1 MSFAL
6 PPSCPP
12 IVERRYDGPVPAL
25 AYSPTLTSGLIQRLA
40 AQSRELGAKRRRR
53 LQAPLVFS
61 DSWLRSHVAALAD
74 YRAMA
79 VSGHKTP

>member
-12 IVERRYDGPVPAL
+12 PVERRYDGPVPAL
-25 AYSPTLTSGLIQRLA
+25 TDSPPLASGLIQRLA
-40 AQSRELGAKRRRR
+40 AQSRELGAGRRRH
-53 LQAPLVFS
+53 LDAPLVFS
-61 DSWLRSHVAALAD
+61 DIRLRRHVAALAD

-79 VSGHKTP
+79 VFGHKIP